1 MDALVFAAILAAALC
16 HAGWNALV
24 KGGGDQLVTTAQLN
38 VVTLAVGLTLL
49 PWCGPIA
56 DAALPYLIASIVI
69 HDAYFFALIMAYRA
83 GDFSR
88 VYPIARGSAPLAVAV
103 LGHFFAGQVLAAWGW
118 VAVLL
123 VSAGIASLAL
133 VGVKRSGA
141 GSARAVA
148 WAFATAA
155 TIVAYTFIDGLG
167 VRANGEALSY
177 TVWLFIG
184 CTPAV
189 AAVALWRRGRMV
201 LAASGASWLKGGGA
215 GVLAFMSYGLVLWG
229 MSLAPFAYVAA
240 LRETSVVFAAI
251 IGTRLMGEPFGRARI
266 AAALAVVVGLVL
278 LRVPG

>member
-1 MDALVFAAILAAALC
+1 MDALVFVAVLAAALG
-16 HAGWNALV
+16 HASWNALV
-24 KGGGDQLVTTAQLN
+24 KGGGDHLVTTAQLN
-38 VVTLAVGLTLL
+38 VVTLACGLALL
-49 PWCGPIA
+49 PWCGPVA

-103 LGHFFAGQVLAAWGW
+103 LSHFFAAQALAPWGW
-118 VAVLL
+118 FAVLL

-133 VGVKRSGA
+133 IGARRSGA
-141 GSARAVA
+141 ASARAVA
-148 WAFATAA
+148 WALATG
-155 TIVAYTFIDGLG
+155 TTTVAYTFIDGLG

-177 TVWLFIG
+177 TAWLFIG

-189 AAVALWRRGRMV
+189 AAVALWRRGPQV

-215 GVLAFMSYGLVLWG
+215 GALAILSYGLVLWG